1 MAAQAEASSPLILV
15 AHHIPGTVGLLRSLL
30 EREGYTVLC
39 AYNGRVAQQLIR
51 QHRPLLLLLD
61 QALPLVDGL
70 ELCRALRRESDTPA
84 VFIVSDLPDELN
96 KLLAFSAGA
105 DDYLPLPMHPREL
118 LGRVKAVVRRVARA
132 EDHGTRI
139 ARCGSIELHP
149 EQRQAYAAGREL
161 PLTSLE
167 YELLAV
173 FVGHPGRVFSREEL
187 LNRLDGFLR
196 GTPLDRT
203 VDIHVSNLRGKL
215 REAMGSEGGPI
226 ETVRGVG
233 YRLRG
238 EATGGGASS
247 ASGAQVAEDRGE
259 AGLGRLALAALARAP
274 IPLLALSP
282 DRTVLLYNEAAQRLC
297 GWKAEEVAGQVKC
310 YSLLGCHSGD
320 GTMLCHDLC
329 PMRAAQRNGLSD
341 QQAHYL
347 ITLKDGRELPVA
359 AHYSRL
365 SGADVEHDCVLLV
378 LQPER
383 ERVAKTV

>member
-1 MAAQAEASSPLILV
+1 MAAQTEASSPLILV
-15 AHHIPGTVGLLRSLL
+15 AHHVPSTVSLLRSLL

-39 AYNGRVAQQLIR
+39 AYNGRGAQQVIR
-51 QHRPLLLLLD
+51 QHRPILLLLD

-70 ELCRALRRESDTPA
+70 ELCRALRRENDTPA
-84 VFIVSDLPDELN
+84 VFIMSDQPDELN

-105 DDYLPLPMHPREL
+105 DDYLPLSMHPREL
-118 LGRVKAVVRRVARA
+118 LGRVKAAVRRGVRT
-132 EDHGTRI
+132 EDHGKRVV
-139 ARCGSIELHP
+139 RCGGIEIDP
-149 EQRQAYAAGREL
+149 EQRQARAAGRTL
-161 PLTSLE
+161 QLTSLE
-167 YELLAV
+167 YVLLAV

-215 REAMGSEGGPI
+215 REAMGGDGSPI

-233 YRLRG
+233 YRLRSG
-238 EATGGGASS
+238 SEATGGSISS
-247 ASGAQVAEDRGE
+247 AQAAEDTGE

-274 IPLLALSP
+274 MPLLVLSP
-282 DRTVLLYNEAAQRLC
+282 DRTVLLYNEAAQHLC
-297 GWKAEEVAGQVKC
+297 GWKAEEVARQVKC

-329 PMRAAQRNGLSD
+329 PMRAAQRDGLSD

-365 SGADVEHDCVLLV
+365 SDAGIEHDCMLLV
-378 LQPER
+378 LQPES
-383 ERVAKTV
+383 ERTAPH